1 MKPLL
6 FTLEPPHDLGQ
17 GLLRHTGLEAG
28 EIEQRRF
35 PDGESYVRLRTPVEG
50 REVVLLCSLD
60 RPETKTLP
68 LLFAADAARAQ
79 GARRIGLVAPY
90 LGYMRQDKAFHP
102 GEAITSVTF
111 ARLLSGAVD
120 WLVTLDPHL
129 HRFPTLASVYSVP
142 SSVASAAKPI
152 AGWIRDNL
160 DDPVLVG
167 PDEES
172 SQWVARIAELAHA
185 RSTVFR
191 KTRSGDFSVA
201 IAAEGLARI
210 EGGTPVIIDDI
221 ASSARTM
228 IEAVRVLRE
237 AGQRPPVCIAV
248 HPIFA
253 GDAYEKLTAAG
264 PAAIVSTN
272 AVAHASNAIDV
283 SAEIATAIER
293 ALALP
298 SSAREPGS
306 TGTVSA

>member
-6 FTLEPPHDLGQ
+6 FALEALHDLAG
-17 GLLRHTGLEAG
+17 GLLRHTGFDAG

-35 PDGESYVRLRTPVEG
+35 PDGESYVRLLTPVEG

-60 RPETKTLP
+60 RPDTKTLP

-90 LGYMRQDKAFHP
+90 LGYMRQDKSFNA
-102 GEAITSVTF
+102 GEAITSVTY
-111 ARLLSGAVD
+111 AKLLSGAVD

-129 HRFPTLASVYSVP
+129 HRYPTLASVYSVP
-142 SSVASAAKPI
+142 SFVASAAKPI
-152 AGWIRDNL
+152 AEWIRGNL
-160 DDPVLVG
+160 DNPVLVG

-172 SQWVARIAELAHA
+172 SQWVARIAELAQA

-201 IAAEGLARI
+201 IAAKGLAEI

-228 IEAVRVLRE
+228 IEAVRVIGE

-253 GDAYEKLTAAG
+253 GDAYEKLNAAG

-283 SAEIATAIER
+283 SAEIATAIEK

-298 SSAREPGS
+298 PS
-306 TGTVSA
+306 TSESDAAGTVSA

>member
-6 FTLEPPHDLGQ
+6 FALEALHDLAG
-17 GLLRHTGLEAG
+17 GLFRHTGFDAG

-35 PDGESYVRLRTPVEG
+35 PDGESYVRLMTPVEG

-60 RPETKTLP
+60 RPDTKTLP

-79 GARRIGLVAPY
+79 GALRIGLVAPY
-90 LGYMRQDKAFHP
+90 LGYMRQDNSFNP
-102 GEAITSVTF
+102 GEAITSVTY
-111 ARLLSGAVD
+111 AKLLSGAVD
-120 WLVTLDPHL
+120 WLVTVDPHL
-129 HRFPTLASVYSVP
+129 HRYPTLASVYSVP
-142 SSVASAAKPI
+142 SFVASAAKPI

-160 DDPVLVG
+160 VNPVLVG

-172 SQWVARIAELAHA
+172 SQWVARIAEFAQA

-201 IAAEGLARI
+201 IAAKGLAEI

-272 AVAHASNAIDV
+272 AITHASNAIDV

-293 ALALP
+293 ALAFP
-298 SSAREPGS
+298 SSKSEPEAA
-306 TGTVSA
+306 GTISA

>member
-6 FTLEPPHDLGQ
+6 FALEAPHDLGQ
-17 GLLRHTGLEAG
+17 LLLRQTGFDAG

-35 PDGESYVRLRTPVEG
+35 PDGESYVRLLTSVAG

-60 RPETKTLP
+60 RPDTKTLP

-129 HRFPTLASVYSVP
+129 HRYPTLASVYSVP
-142 SSVASAAKPI
+142 SFVASAAKPI

-253 GDAYEKLTAAG
+253 GDAYEKLNAAG

-283 SAEIATAIER
+283 SAEIATEIER

-298 SSAREPGS
+298 SSAREPGAAE
-306 TGTVSA
+306 TVSA

>member
-6 FTLEPPHDLGQ
+6 FALEPSHDLAR
-17 GLLRHTGLEAG
+17 GLLLHTGFDAG

-35 PDGESYVRLRTPVEG
+35 PDGESYVRLMTPVEG

-60 RPETKTLP
+60 RPDTKTLP

-79 GARRIGLVAPY
+79 GALRIGLVAPY
-90 LGYMRQDKAFHP
+90 LGYMRQDKSFNS
-102 GEAITSVTF
+102 GEAITSVTYGK
-111 ARLLSGAVD
+111 LLSGAVD
-120 WLVTLDPHL
+120 WLVTVDPHL
-129 HRFPTLASVYSVP
+129 HRYPTLDSVYSVP
-142 SSVASAAKPI
+142 SFVASAAKPI
-152 AGWIRDNL
+152 AEWIRDNL
-160 DDPVLVG
+160 DNPVLVG

-172 SQWVARIAELAHA
+172 SQWVARIAELAQA

-201 IAAEGLARI
+201 IAAEGLAEI

-253 GDAYEKLTAAG
+253 GDAYEKLNAAG
-264 PAAIVSTN
+264 PAAIASTN
-272 AVAHASNAIDV
+272 AVAHASNSIDV
-283 SAEIATAIER
+283 SSEIATAIEK

-298 SSAREPGS
+298 PS
-306 TGTVSA
+306 TSESDAVGTVSA